1 MATVTLKGNPVKTV
15 GNLPAVGSTAPD
27 FQLVKNDLSTVSLN
41 DYKGNF
47 LVLNIFPSID
57 TGTCAASVRQF
68 NQKAASLSD
77 TKVLCVS
84 KDLPF
89 AQARFCGAEGINNV
103 ETASD
108 FRTGD
113 FGKTYG
119 VDFAEGPLSA
129 LHSRA
134 VVVVDPNGKII
145 HTQQVSEIVDEPDY
159 ESALAVISR

>member
-159 ESALAVISR
+159 ESALAVIGR